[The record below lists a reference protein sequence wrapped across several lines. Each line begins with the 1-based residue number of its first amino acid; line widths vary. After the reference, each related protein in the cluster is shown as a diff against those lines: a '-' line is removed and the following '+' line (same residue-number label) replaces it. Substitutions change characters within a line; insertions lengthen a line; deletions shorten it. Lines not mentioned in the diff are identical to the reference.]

1 MMVILCLI
9 PIWSLLQLGIFVHL
23 FIKKDVFYEMG
34 DLAEEL
40 VESSEGIYLLQD
52 GSLLKRAKEFVS
64 ENLIKHK
71 D

>member
-1 MMVILCLI
+1 
-9 PIWSLLQLGIFVHL
+9 
-23 FIKKDVFYEMG
+23 MG